1 MAKKLNIGGYDRIRP
16 DGFESRGGVP
26 PYYTGHTPPPPRR
39 GIVGGRL
46 ASKRVSTSQL
56 VNFLDFDVTLERNA
70 CFLRFEGSDLVA
82 KTPRGKIIVLVFFS
96 ILEHLVHPSR

>member
-1 MAKKLNIGGYDRIRP
+1 MMMTRMVIKSNSGDYEKDRP
-16 DGFESRGGVP
+16 DDTKARGGVP

-39 GIVGGRL
+39 GIAGGRL

-70 CFLRFEGSDLVA
+70 CFLRFEGYDLVA
-82 KTPRGKIIVLVFFS
+82 KTPRGKIIVLGFF
-96 ILEHLVHPSR
+96 RF